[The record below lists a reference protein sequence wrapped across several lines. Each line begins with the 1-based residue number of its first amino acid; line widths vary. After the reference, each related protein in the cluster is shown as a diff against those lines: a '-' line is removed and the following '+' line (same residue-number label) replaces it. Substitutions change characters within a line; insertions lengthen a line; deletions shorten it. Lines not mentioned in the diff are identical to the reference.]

1 MTRLTAVMICGIGIA
16 IGLSFGAGFNVGSL
30 STLAQADSLSRTQAE
45 DIYRELDTGG
55 SSLAETS
62 RVLAKISRVVMPS
75 VVHINSVR
83 TIVNRGQVEETG
95 SGVVMTSSRRPGVYI
110 ITNRHVIA
118 DAISDLNS
126 ISIDLHDGRVIHP
139 LRVWEDRFSDIAVME
154 IDGTGLTPLR
164 WGDSDK
170 LGIGN
175 IVLACGS
182 PFGLSQS
189 VTMGIISA
197 RGRSS
202 VGIGR
207 KSKVLNQDFLQTDAA
222 INPGN
227 SGGPLIDLEGRLIGI
242 NTAIASTHGGN
253 EGIGFSIPSNL
264 VRHVVNHLLEYNE
277 VRRAYLGVKLDSEF
291 DYDAASALKLYKV
304 RGARILEVYPQTPA
318 DRARLQYDDVILEFD
333 GREVLDESH
342 LINMASLSEVG
353 RTVEVLVW
361 RNGESVRIR
370 VDLTGRPSPGA

>member
-1 MTRLTAVMICGIGIA
+1 
-16 IGLSFGAGFNVGSL
+16 
-30 STLAQADSLSRTQAE
+30 
-45 DIYRELDTGG
+45 
-55 SSLAETS
+55 
-62 RVLAKISRVVMPS
+62 
-75 VVHINSVR
+75 
-83 TIVNRGQVEETG
+83 
-95 SGVVMTSSRRPGVYI
+95 
-110 ITNRHVIA
+110 
-118 DAISDLNS
+118 
-126 ISIDLHDGRVIHP
+126 
-139 LRVWEDRFSDIAVME
+139 ME

-253 EGIGFSIPSNL
+253 EGISFSIPSNL

-361 RNGESVRIR
+361 RNCESVRIR

>member
-1 MTRLTAVMICGIGIA
+1 MARLSSVMICGVGIA
-16 IGLSFGAGFNVGSL
+16 IGLSFGAGFNSGAL
-30 STLAQADSLSRTQAE
+30 STLAQADALSRTEAE

-83 TIVNRGQVEETG
+83 TIANRGQVEETG
-95 SGVVMTSSRRPGVYI
+95 SGVVMTSNRRPGVYV

-126 ISIDLHDGRVIHP
+126 ISIDLHDGRVTHP
-139 LRVWEDRFSDIAVME
+139 LRVWDDRFSDIAVME
-154 IDGTGLTPLR
+154 IDGTGLAPLR
-164 WGDSDK
+164 WGDSDE

-264 VRHVVNHLLEYNE
+264 VRHVVEHLLEYNE

-291 DYDAASALKLYKV
+291 DYDAANALTLYRV

-318 DRARLQYDDVILEFD
+318 DRARLQYNDVILEFD

-342 LINMASLSEVG
+342 LINMVSLSEVG
-353 RTVEVLVW
+353 RTVEVVVW
-361 RNGESVRIR
+361 RNSEKVRIR